1 MFRVFVAM
9 PDLRAL
15 VLGFSRGFE
24 LRTPDFKKSLVKS
37 GKIRIIYK
45 MKNLKEQASSLLKNN
60 IKKGYSKNFKR
71 DFFYL
76 SPDSVH
82 FHQWFWDSCFH
93 IIVMSKLEPEI
104 AKKEFETLISVQQKD
119 GFIPHIIFWKWRLRD
134 RFQKWW
140 QKEVNSRKTNLFT
153 AEIQPPVIGLS
164 LRAIYNAT
172 KDLEFVKMNI
182 GKVERYYRYLK
193 EKRDPD
199 YDGLISIIT
208 PMESGMDLCPHYDIP
223 FDNTKHDPNE
233 TKKHITEILT
243 RYKAWNWDLDKIFD
257 SSLFDVEDIS
267 FNTIYCLGLYA
278 LSELYGELD
287 KNKQQEIEKWADGVK
302 ETMIEKCWFD
312 EQQIYFSLFHREG
325 SEIPMKVKTISS
337 LFPLTLPIPE
347 SHIKALT
354 NHLQSEEE
362 FWSSYPI
369 TSVSMDEPSFGP
381 LTDTRLIWRGTTWI
395 NTNWFL
401 ANGLEK
407 RGYTALAKK
416 IARKTL
422 ELIVKFG
429 FHEYYDPFDGH
440 PGKAMRNFG
449 WSTLAIDFID
459 LLNRN

>member
-1 MFRVFVAM
+1 
-9 PDLRAL
+9 
-15 VLGFSRGFE
+15 
-24 LRTPDFKKSLVKS
+24 
-37 GKIRIIYK
+37 
-45 MKNLKEQASSLLKNN
+45 MKNLKEQAFSLLKRN

-93 IIVMSKLEPEI
+93 IIVMSKSEPEI
-104 AKKEFETLISVQQKD
+104 AKKEFGTLISVQQKD

-153 AEIQPPVIGLS
+153 AEIQPPVIALS
-164 LRAIYNAT
+164 LLEIYKNT
-172 KDLEFVKMNI
+172 KDLEFVKENI
-182 GKVERYYRYLK
+182 EKVEQYYLYLK

-199 YDGLISIIT
+199 HDGLISIIT
-208 PMESGMDLCPHYDIP
+208 PMESGMDLCTHYDIP
-223 FDNTKHDPNE
+223 FDNTKHDPLE
-233 TKKHITEILT
+233 TKKHITEILSL
-243 RYKAWNWDLDKIFD
+243 YKGWNWDLDKIFD
-257 SSLFDVEDIS
+257 SSLFDVEDVF

-278 LSELYGELD
+278 LAELYRNLD
-287 KNKQQEIEKWADGVK
+287 KNKQQEIKKWADDVK
-302 ETMIEKCWFD
+302 ESIIKKFWFD
-312 EQQIYFSLFHREG
+312 ERQIYFSLFHRKG
-325 SEIPMKVKTISS
+325 SEIPIKVKTISS

-347 SHIKALT
+347 SHIESLT
-354 NHLQSEEE
+354 KHLQSEKE

-381 LTDTRLIWRGTTWI
+381 LTDTRLIWRGTTWV

-407 RGYTALAKK
+407 QGYTALAKK
-416 IARKTL
+416 VAKKTL

-429 FHEYYDPFDGH
+429 FCEYYDPFDGH

-459 LLNRN
+459 LLNRT

>member
-1 MFRVFVAM
+1 VQ
-9 PDLRAL
+9 
-15 VLGFSRGFE
+15 
-24 LRTPDFKKSLVKS
+24 TLVKNE
-37 GKIRIIYK
+37 KKHIIYK
-45 MKNLKEQASSLLKNN
+45 MKNLKKQAFSLLKNN

-93 IIVMSKLEPEI
+93 IIVMSKFEPEI

-140 QKEVNSRKTNLFT
+140 QKEVNSRKTNLLT

-164 LRAIYNAT
+164 LLEIYKNT
-172 KDLEFVKMNI
+172 KDLEFVKRNI
-182 GKVERYYRYLK
+182 EKVKKYYTYLK

-208 PMESGMDLCPHYDIP
+208 PMESGMDLCTHYDIP
-223 FDNTKHDPNE
+223 FGNTKHDPLK

-243 RYKAWNWDLDKIFD
+243 RYKEWNWDLDKIFE

-278 LSELYGELD
+278 LAELYGKLD
-287 KNKQQEIEKWADGVK
+287 KNKQQEVEKWADSVK
-302 ETMIEKCWFD
+302 ESMVEKCWFD
-312 EQQIYFSLFHREG
+312 DRQIYFSLFHREG
-325 SEIPMKVKTISS
+325 SEIPMKIKTISS
-337 LFPLTLPIPE
+337 LFPLTLSIPE
-347 SHIKALT
+347 FHIKSLAG
-354 NHLQSEEE
+354 HLQSESE
-362 FWSSYPI
+362 FWSPYPI
-369 TSVSMDEPSFGP
+369 TSVAMDEPSFGP
-381 LTDTRLIWRGTTWI
+381 LTDTRLIWRGTTWV

-407 RGYTALAKK
+407 QGYTALAKK
-416 IARKTL
+416 VARKTI
-422 ELIVKFG
+422 ELIINFG
-429 FHEYYDPFDGH
+429 FCEYYDPFDGQ

>member
-1 MFRVFVAM
+1 
-9 PDLRAL
+9 
-15 VLGFSRGFE
+15 
-24 LRTPDFKKSLVKS
+24 
-37 GKIRIIYK
+37 
-45 MKNLKEQASSLLKNN
+45 MKNLQEQAFFLLKNN
-60 IKKGYSKNFKR
+60 IRKGYSKNFKR

-93 IIVMSKLEPEI
+93 IIVMSKFEPEI

-164 LRAIYNAT
+164 LLEIYKAT
-172 KDLEFVKMNI
+172 KDLEFVKSNI
-182 GKVERYYRYLK
+182 EKVKKYYTYLK

-199 YDGLISIIT
+199 RDGLISIIT
-208 PMESGMDLCPHYDIP
+208 PMESGMDLCTHYDIA
-223 FDNTKHDPNE
+223 FENKKHNPLK

-243 RYKAWNWDLDKIFD
+243 RYKEWNWDLDKIFE
-257 SSLFDVEDIS
+257 SSLFDIEDIS

-278 LSELYGELD
+278 LAELYGKLD
-287 KNKQQEIEKWADGVK
+287 KNKQQEVEKWADSVK
-302 ETMIEKCWFD
+302 ENMVEKCWFG
-312 EQQIYFSLFHREG
+312 EEQIYFSLFHREG
-325 SEIPMKVKTISS
+325 SEIPMRVKTISS
-337 LFPLTLPIPE
+337 LFPLTLHIPE
-347 SHIKALT
+347 SHIKSLSG
-354 NHLQSEEE
+354 HLQSERE
-362 FWSSYPI
+362 FWSPYPI
-369 TSVSMDEPSFGP
+369 TSVAMDEPSFGP
-381 LTDTRLIWRGTTWI
+381 LTDTRLIWRGTSWV

-401 ANGLEK
+401 AKGLEK
-407 RGYTALAKK
+407 QGYNDLAKK
-416 IARKTL
+416 VARKTI
-422 ELIVKFG
+422 ELIIKFG
-429 FHEYYDPFDGH
+429 FCEYYDPFDGH

>member
-1 MFRVFVAM
+1 
-9 PDLRAL
+9 
-15 VLGFSRGFE
+15 
-24 LRTPDFKKSLVKS
+24 
-37 GKIRIIYK
+37 
-45 MKNLKEQASSLLKNN
+45 MKNLKEQAFSLLKSN

-93 IIVMSKLEPEI
+93 IIVMSKFDPEI
-104 AKKEFETLISVQQKD
+104 AKKEFETLTSVQQKD

-140 QKEVNSRKTNLFT
+140 QKEVNSKKTNLFT

-164 LRAIYNAT
+164 LLEIYKAT
-172 KDLEFVKMNI
+172 KDLEFVKRNI
-182 GKVERYYRYLK
+182 EKVEQYYLYLK

-208 PMESGMDLCPHYDIP
+208 PMESGMDLCAHYDIP
-223 FDNTKHDPNE
+223 FGNTKHDPRE

-243 RYKAWNWDLDKIFD
+243 RYKEWNWDLDKIFD

-278 LSELYGELD
+278 LAELYGELD
-287 KNKQQEIEKWADGVK
+287 KNKQQEIKKWADNVK
-302 ETMIEKCWFD
+302 KNMIEKCWFD
-312 EQQIYFSLFHREG
+312 GAQIYFSLFHREG

-347 SHIKALT
+347 FHTKSLIK
-354 NHLQSEEE
+354 HLQNEKE
-362 FWSSYPI
+362 FWSHYPI
-369 TSVSMDEPSFGP
+369 TSVAMDEPSFGP

-407 RGYTALAKK
+407 QGYTVLAKK
-416 IARKTL
+416 VARKTI
-422 ELIVKFG
+422 ELIIKFG
-429 FHEYYDPFDGH
+429 FCEYYDPFDGH

-449 WSTLAIDFID
+449 WSTLAIDLID

>member
-1 MFRVFVAM
+1 
-9 PDLRAL
+9 
-15 VLGFSRGFE
+15 
-24 LRTPDFKKSLVKS
+24 
-37 GKIRIIYK
+37 
-45 MKNLKEQASSLLKNN
+45 MKNLQEQAFSLLKSNT
-60 IKKGYSKNFKR
+60 KKGYSKNFKR

-93 IIVMSKLEPEI
+93 IIVMSKFKPET

-140 QKEVNSRKTNLFT
+140 QKEVNSKKTNPFT
-153 AEIQPPVIGLS
+153 AEIQPPVIALS
-164 LRAIYNAT
+164 LLEIYKNT
-172 KDLEFVKMNI
+172 KDLEFVKRNI
-182 GKVERYYRYLK
+182 EKVEQYYLYLK

-199 YDGLISIIT
+199 KDGLISIIT

-223 FDNTKHDPNE
+223 FDNTKHDPLE

-243 RYKAWNWDLDKIFD
+243 RYKEWSWNLDKIFE
-257 SSLFDVEDIS
+257 SSLFDVEDVS

-278 LSELYGELD
+278 LAELYEKLD
-287 KNKQQEIEKWADGVK
+287 KNKQKEIEKWANSVK
-302 ETMIEKCWFD
+302 ESLTQKCWFD
-312 EQQIYFSLFHREG
+312 DRQIYFSLFHRKG
-325 SEIPMKVKTISS
+325 SENPIKVKTISS
-337 LFPLTLPIPE
+337 IFPLTLSIPE
-347 SHIKALT
+347 LHIKSLAG
-354 NHLQSEEE
+354 HLQSEKE
-362 FWSSYPI
+362 FWSPYPI
-369 TSVSMDEPSFGP
+369 TSVAMDESSFGP
-381 LTDTRLIWRGTTWI
+381 LTDTRFIWRGTTWI

-401 ANGLEK
+401 AHGLEK
-407 RGYTALAKK
+407 QGYKVLAKK

-429 FHEYYDPFDGH
+429 FCEYYDPFDGH